1 MESVG
6 KEHSRFRLWA
16 RKPDAGCH
24 ERLLAAATAGNFSSR
39 DGRHSSLFR
48 FPLSPLR
55 QLKNLLL
62 RPRRKF
68 QLRYCEP
75 QHVLNR
81 AWDPGSID
89 RNYWLLRFAGT
100 LDGLSQQGGNAN
112 SLADRVSRRA
122 RIRALSHLHRRIR
135 SGGLVRPLPVVA
147 GVDILRL
154 RTLIAAGAEEPRV
167 MPKDS
172 LLLLLLL

>member
-24 ERLLAAATAGNFSSR
+24 EGLLAAASAGNFSSR
-39 DGRHSSLFR
+39 GGRHSSLFH

-100 LDGLSQQGGNAN
+100 LDGLSQQGGNAS
-112 SLADRVSRRA
+112 SLADRVSLGA
-122 RIRALSHLHRRIR
+122 GIRDLSQLYRRICFD
-135 SGGLVRPLPVVA
+135 GLVLIFFVLLR
-147 GVDILRL
+147 VDILHR
-154 RTLIAAGAEEPRV
+154 
-167 MPKDS
+167 
-172 LLLLLLL
+172 

>member
-1 MESVG
+1 MENAA
-6 KEHSRFRLWA
+6 KERSRFRLWA

-24 ERLLAAATAGNFSSR
+24 ERLLAAASAGNFSFR
-39 DGRHSSLFR
+39 DGRHRSFLC

-55 QLKNLLL
+55 QLENFLL

-89 RNYWLLRFAGT
+89 RNYWLLRFVGT
-100 LDGLSQQGGNAN
+100 LDVLSQPGGNAN
-112 SLADRVSRRA
+112 SLADRVSRWDGNRY
-122 RIRALSHLHRRIR
+122 LSLLHR
-135 SGGLVRPLPVVA
+135 
-147 GVDILRL
+147 
-154 RTLIAAGAEEPRV
+154 
-167 MPKDS
+167 
-172 LLLLLLL
+172 